1 MQELFNKICK
11 NQSLNIIV
19 SAPLNAYMESLV
31 SWEAIVY
38 VMSRHLASQ
47 IKHFA
52 NKFSIQYNL
61 AQVGREDNFITVGNN
76 HNLQNFYKMDKVR
89 NQNLGRQQKTALV
102 ITIFFKNVLLMLP
115 TLIQCFRVIIRK
127 THNAKHKAQENN
139 LFYKVLDL
147 CHNFKLI
154 F

>member
-1 MQELFNKICK
+1 MFYKISK
-11 NQSLNIIV
+11 NQSLNRSV
-19 SAPLNAYMESLV
+19 AAPLNAYIESLF

-38 VMSRHLASQ
+38 VMSRHLALQ
-47 IKHFA
+47 FKHFA

-76 HNLQNFYKMDKVR
+76 PNLQNFYKMDKVW
-89 NQNLGRQQKTALV
+89 NQNLGRQQKMPQS
-102 ITIFFKNVLLMLP
+102 ITIFFKNVLLMIP

-127 THNAKHKAQENN
+127 THNAKHKVQENN

>member
-89 NQNLGRQQKTALV
+89 NQNLGRQQKTDLV
-102 ITIFFKNVLLMLP
+102 NNYIFQKQSSDAPHSNSMFSSHHQKD
-115 TLIQCFRVIIRK
+115 TQCQTQGPR
-127 THNAKHKAQENN
+127 E
-139 LFYKVLDL
+139 
-147 CHNFKLI
+147 
-154 F
+154 